1 MNKHNLMKKMASIA
15 TELDQAGFEKEANK
29 IDLMMLKMA
38 EFDISRYKNPNV
50 ENEFNTEEEAEKHYR
65 EFPEIRM
72 QSHHPASSDYGPDDW
87 TISRTPEGRYKF
99 HLRYPSD
106 VNIDSN
112 KTFTDKLRPEDLIPT
127 EKSLERFERIK
138 QQRREDRERR
148 FK

>member
-38 EFDISRYKNPNV
+38 EFDASRYKNPNV
-50 ENEFNTEEEAEKHYR
+50 ENEFDTEEEAEDFYAR
-65 EFPEIRM
+65 FPEIREK
-72 QSHHPASSDYGPDDW
+72 SHHPGSLDYGPDDW
-87 TISRTPEGRYKF
+87 TISRTPEGRHKF

-138 QQRREDRERR
+138 RQRLEDRERR